1 MKMEELSALLEKYQK
16 GLCTEEEQKA
26 IDEWYASLSIGED
39 MPLSN
44 AEIEA
49 SLAGIR
55 GNLPGAG
62 QPDRSET
69 GRPVGSI
76 DAHRFIK
83 INLRHLRIAIA
94 AAAALILFGGSVAWI
109 YWFAPG
115 KNPNLALLNGADTII
130 VTGRG
135 ETRQVI
141 LPDGSTIQLN
151 AGTVFSYPKHFPGRT
166 RPVSLS
172 KGEAFFQVVSDPS
185 RPFTVTTGKLQTT
198 VLGTSFD
205 IRSYEQEKEVRI
217 ALLTGKINITEKD
230 GNPPVLLQ
238 PHQLLRL
245 NRYTDT
251 PQTDSF
257 ENKDDVAA
265 WAEGALYLKD
275 ASFEDIAFEI
285 GNKYNVGLINKSD
298 KLRWSYTGLFRNESL
313 QEVIETICQTEH
325 LSYTFRDN
333 EILIT
338 NK

>member
-1 MKMEELSALLEKYQK
+1 MEELSALLEKYQK

-49 SLAGIR
+49 SLASIH
-55 GNLPGAG
+55 GNLPTTGH
-62 QPDRSET
+62 PDRST
-69 GRPVGSI
+69 
-76 DAHRFIK
+76 DDRFIK

-94 AAAALILFGGSVAWI
+94 AAAAVILFGGSFAWL

-166 RPVSLS
+166 RPISLS

-217 ALLTGKINITEKD
+217 ALLTGKINITEKG

-265 WAEGALYLKD
+265 WAEGALNLKD

-285 GNKYNVGLINKSD
+285 GNKYNVGLINNSD
-298 KLRWSYTGLFRNESL
+298 KHRWSYTGLFRNESL

>member
-49 SLAGIR
+49 SVARIR
-55 GNLPGAG
+55 GNLPATGQPSGSPTG
-62 QPDRSET
+62 QPDRS
-69 GRPVGSI
+69 I
-76 DAHRFIK
+76 DDRRFVK
-83 INLRHLRIAIA
+83 IRLRHLRIAMA
-94 AAAALILFGGSVAWI
+94 AAAAVILFGGSLAWI
-109 YWFAPG
+109 YWFAPR

-151 AGTVFSYPKHFPGRT
+151 AGTVFSYPKHFSGHT

-217 ALLTGKINITEKD
+217 ALLTGKINVTEKG

-238 PHQLLRL
+238 PHQVLRL

-265 WAEGALYLKD
+265 WAEGALNLKD

-285 GNKYNVGLINKSD
+285 GNKYNVGLINESD
-298 KLRWSYTGLFRNESL
+298 KHRWSYTGLFRNESL

>member
-1 MKMEELSALLEKYQK
+1 
-16 GLCTEEEQKA
+16 
-26 IDEWYASLSIGED
+26 
-39 MPLSN
+39 
-44 AEIEA
+44 
-49 SLAGIR
+49 
-55 GNLPGAG
+55 
-62 QPDRSET
+62 
-69 GRPVGSI
+69 
-76 DAHRFIK
+76 
-83 INLRHLRIAIA
+83 
-94 AAAALILFGGSVAWI
+94 LFGGSIAWI
-109 YWFAPG
+109 YWFAPR

-166 RPVSLS
+166 RPVYLS
-172 KGEAFFQVVSDPS
+172 KGEAFFQVNSDPA

-205 IRSYEQEKEVRI
+205 IRSYEQEKETRI

-238 PHQLLRL
+238 PHQVLRL

-265 WAEGALYLKD
+265 WAEGALNLKD

-285 GNKYNVGLINKSD
+285 GNKYNVGLINNSD
-298 KLRWSYTGLFRNESL
+298 KHRWSYTGLFRNESL

-325 LSYTFRDN
+325 LSYVFRDN